1 AVQGHTPRR
10 TAAGTA
16 AESRPS
22 RPPVAPA
29 SSPARPHPFSPGP
42 PCPLTVI
49 SPGWASIAPM
59 TSSSRVLI
67 ADDDR
72 AIRESLERALQLEG
86 YDVLTAED
94 GVQAIATVHGGPVDL
109 LILDVMMPGVD
120 GLGVA
125 RVLRAG
131 GDGTPILMLTA
142 RVETPDRVAGLDAG
156 ADDYLPK
163 PCGLDELL
171 ARTRA
176 LLRRAAPAPEE
187 GPEPV
192 LHVGD
197 LRLDPGARRVWR
209 GGREVELS
217 KTEFDLLELLAR
229 NAGLVL
235 DHSTIYDRIW
245 GYDFGPESKNLAVYI
260 SYLRRKLD

>member
-1 AVQGHTPRR
+1 EPEHPVARVGQQRPRVVLPGCLLALPEPDALPEQALRFGRPDRGDDADAQAVAGRLVGRPLQRVPAGVRAVHADHDPVRSGNGTHLACLALHRASPASRAALPPGGAAVQGHTPRR

-29 SSPARPHPFSPGP
+29 RPRPFSPGP

-72 AIRESLERALQLEG
+72 AIRESLERALQREG

-109 LILDVMMPGVD
+109 LILDVMMP
-120 GLGVA
+120 
-125 RVLRAG
+125 
-131 GDGTPILMLTA
+131 
-142 RVETPDRVAGLDAG
+142 
-156 ADDYLPK
+156 
-163 PCGLDELL
+163 
-171 ARTRA
+171 
-176 LLRRAAPAPEE
+176 
-187 GPEPV
+187 
-192 LHVGD
+192 
-197 LRLDPGARRVWR
+197 
-209 GGREVELS
+209 
-217 KTEFDLLELLAR
+217 
-229 NAGLVL
+229 
-235 DHSTIYDRIW
+235 
-245 GYDFGPESKNLAVYI
+245 
-260 SYLRRKLD
+260 